1 MWSYVIFFF
10 YDDHHFVGAD
20 EDAGLKTSLRDET
33 FVIRVVRL

>member
-1 MWSYVIFFF
+1 
-10 YDDHHFVGAD
+10 VGAD